1 MPRTVSRPTRSKRST
16 KKRPAS
22 TRRSIALTGAFGFLG
37 RGLLARLEADPG
49 VDRILALDLKPPAG
63 TLRKTRFVQVDLTRP
78 RSDTQIAEALIEAE
92 VDTLVHLAL
101 LYNPLHNS
109 AYAHEVEAIGTL
121 QLLGAASTARVSAVV
136 LASSTALYGAHPD
149 NPNYLTEERPLR
161 PPGQS
166 RFLADKLEVEKQF
179 ASFAQQHPQCR
190 VGVLRFAALLGPSVK
205 NPVTRLLARRIVP
218 TLLGYDPLMQFL
230 HEDDALNALALATAT
245 RPSGPLNIAPPGVL
259 PLSSILLL
267 LGRTPLPLP
276 SPAADA
282 AMRALWTG
290 MGVGTPPS
298 WLDYLR
304 YLWVA
309 DGSRAGEAIGLH
321 YRYTTRETVLAFGR
335 TLQGHAAGVIEAA
348 DHGA

>member
-1 MPRTVSRPTRSKRST
+1 MPRPVSRPTRSKRST
-16 KKRPAS
+16 PKRTAR
-22 TRRSIALTGAFGFLG
+22 TGRSVALTGAFGFLG
-37 RGLLARLEADPG
+37 RGLLAKLEADPT
-49 VDRILALDLKPPAG
+49 VAHILALDLKPPPG
-63 TLRKTRFVQVDLTRP
+63 LLRKTRFVQVDLTRP
-78 RSDTQIAEALIEAE
+78 RSDTQISEALHEAR

-101 LYNPLHNS
+101 LYNPIHNN

-121 QLLGAASTARVSAVV
+121 QLLGAASAARVSSLL

-149 NPNYLTEERPLR
+149 NPNYLSEDHPLR
-161 PPGQS
+161 PPNQS
-166 RFLADKLEVEKQF
+166 RFLSDKLEVERQF
-179 ASFAQQHPQCR
+179 VAYADQHKACR
-190 VGVLRFAALLGPSVK
+190 VGILRLAALLGPSVK

-230 HEDDALNALALATAT
+230 HEDDALEALALAVTA
-245 RPSGPLNIAPPGVL
+245 RPVGPLNIAPPGVL

-267 LGRTPLPLP
+267 LARTALPLP
-276 SPAADA
+276 SPAAEA

-309 DGSRAGEAIGLH
+309 DGSRATQVLGLN
-321 YRYTTRETVLAFGR
+321 YRFTSRETVLAFGR
-335 TLQGHAAGVIEAA
+335 TLQARMASGEASI
-348 DHGA
+348 HGA

>member
-1 MPRTVSRPTRSKRST
+1 MPRTASRPSRSKRSKT
-16 KKRPAS
+16 KRPS
-22 TRRSIALTGAFGFLG
+22 PSGRSIALTGAFGFLG
-37 RGLLARLEADPG
+37 RGLLARLEADPS
-49 VDRILALDLKPPAG
+49 VESILALDLKPPAG

-78 RSDTQIAEALIEAE
+78 RSDTQIAEVLVEAE

-101 LYNPLHNS
+101 LYNPVHNG

-121 QLLGAASTARVSAVV
+121 QLLGAASAARVSALI
-136 LASSTALYGAHPD
+136 LASTTALYGAHPD
-149 NPNYLTEERPLR
+149 NPNYLAEDRPLR

-179 ASFAQQHPQCR
+179 DSFAREHPRCR
-190 VGVLRFAALLGPSVK
+190 VSILRLAALLGPSVK
-205 NPVTRLLARRIVP
+205 NPATRLLARRIVP

-230 HEDDALNALALATAT
+230 HEDDALEALALAVSS
-245 RPSGPLNIAPPGVL
+245 RPVGPINIAPPGVL

-267 LGRTPLPLP
+267 LGRTALPLP
-276 SPAADA
+276 SPAAEA
-282 AMRALWTG
+282 AMRALWSG

-309 DGSRAGEAIGLH
+309 DGTHATEVLGLN
-321 YRYTTRETVLAFGR
+321 YQFSTRETVLAFGR
-335 TLQGHAAGVIEAA
+335 TLIGSSAGP
-348 DHGA
+348 GAGAHVA

>member
-1 MPRTVSRPTRSKRST
+1 MPRPVSRTTRSKRS
-16 KKRPAS
+16 KGKRSSP
-22 TRRSIALTGAFGFLG
+22 RGRSVALTGAFGFLG

-49 VDRILALDLKPPAG
+49 VHSILALDLKPPPG

-78 RSDTQIAEALIEAE
+78 RSDTQIAEALHEAR

-101 LYNPLHNS
+101 LYNPMHNS

-121 QLLGAASTARVSAVV
+121 QLLGAASTARVSSLL

-149 NPNYLTEERPLR
+149 NPNYLSEDRPLR

-166 RFLADKLEVEKQF
+166 RFLSDKLEVEKQF
-179 ASFAQQHPQCR
+179 TAYAQQHPACR
-190 VGVLRFAALLGPSVK
+190 VGILRLAALLGPSVK
-205 NPVTRLLARRIVP
+205 NPATRLLSRRIVP

-230 HEDDALNALALATAT
+230 HEEDALEALALAVST
-245 RPSGPLNIAPPGVL
+245 RPVGPLNVAPPGVL

-267 LGRTPLPLP
+267 LGRTALPLP
-276 SPAADA
+276 APAAEA
-282 AMRALWTG
+282 TMRALWSG
-290 MGVGTPPS
+290 MGLGTPPS

-309 DGSRAGEAIGLH
+309 DGSRAQQVLGLR
-321 YRYTTRETVLAFGR
+321 YRYSTRETVLAFGR
-335 TLQGHAAGVIEAA
+335 TLHQASGSAEVAS
-348 DHGA
+348 HGA

>member
-1 MPRTVSRPTRSKRST
+1 MPRPTRPKRNGL
-16 KKRPAS
+16 KRKTPKG
-22 TRRSIALTGAFGFLG
+22 RSVALTGAFGFLG
-37 RGLLARLEADPG
+37 RGLLARLEADPAVG
-49 VDRILALDLKPPAG
+49 RILALDLKPPPG

-78 RSDTQIAEALIEAE
+78 RCDTQIAEALVEGE

-101 LYNPLHNS
+101 LYNPIHNN

-121 QLLGAASTARVSAVV
+121 QLLGAASTARVSSLI
-136 LASSTALYGAHPD
+136 LASTTALYGAHPD
-149 NPNYLTEERPLR
+149 NPNYLSEQHPLR

-166 RFLADKLEVEKQF
+166 RFLSDKLEVERQF
-179 ASFAQQHPQCR
+179 LSYAEQHRGVR
-190 VGVLRFAALLGPSVK
+190 VCALRFAALLGPSVK
-205 NPVTRLLARRIVP
+205 NPATRLFARRIVP

-230 HEDDALNALALATAT
+230 HEDDALQALASAVSV

-267 LGRTPLPLP
+267 LGRTALPLP
-276 SPAADA
+276 SPAADT
-282 AMRALWTG
+282 AMRLLWSG

-309 DGSRAGEAIGLH
+309 DGTRATRELGLD
-321 YRYTTRETVLAFGR
+321 YRFTSRETVLAFGR
-335 TLQGHAAGVIEAA
+335 TLLDATAEGVGHVA
-348 DHGA
+348 

>member
-1 MPRTVSRPTRSKRST
+1 MPRAVSRPKRPKRST
-16 KKRPAS
+16 TKRPS
-22 TRRSIALTGAFGFLG
+22 LNGRSVALTGAFGFLG

-49 VDRILALDLKPPAG
+49 VQSILALDLKPPAG

-78 RSDTQIAEALIEAE
+78 RSDTQIAEALHEAK

-101 LYNPLHNS
+101 LYNPVHNG

-121 QLLGAASTARVSAVV
+121 QLLGAASTARVSSLI
-136 LASSTALYGAHPD
+136 LASTTALYGAHPD
-149 NPNYLTEERPLR
+149 NPNYLTEDRPLR
-161 PPGQS
+161 PPAQS

-179 ASFAQQHPQCR
+179 ASFAQQHARCR
-190 VGVLRFAALLGPSVK
+190 VSILRLAALLGPSVK
-205 NPVTRLLARRIVP
+205 NPASRLLARRIVP

-230 HEDDALNALALATAT
+230 HEDDALEALALAVSV
-245 RPSGPLNIAPPGVL
+245 RPAGPLNVAPSGVL

-267 LGRTPLPLP
+267 LGRTALPLP
-276 SPAADA
+276 SPAAEA
-282 AMRALWTG
+282 AMRTLWSG

-309 DGSRAGEAIGLH
+309 DGSRAEQALGLH
-321 YRYTTRETVLAFGR
+321 CRFTTRETVLAFGR
-335 TLQGHAAGVIEAA
+335 TLQNPTAGM
-348 DHGA
+348 GAEPNVA